1 MLRSVCQLITQRKPR
16 LCLKILSSSL
26 PVMLLHFV
34 NCSLVPL
41 TLLLNVRWKKAN
53 FINVFPC
60 GSRHGF
66 IFYCTFVISAQ
77 SPSSSKSICTHSCMI
92 LSHLSVFIM
101 YVCYMDYF
109 FQFSPFTL
117 LWFVLL
123 LQNLQTFTSCP
134 FNASNRISGNYCH
147 FQCGSYVMH

>member
-1 MLRSVCQLITQRKPR
+1 MLRTVCPLRTQSKPR

-34 NCSLVPL
+34 NCSLVTL
-41 TLLLNVRWKKAN
+41 TLLVNVRWKKAN

-66 IFYCTFVISAQ
+66 ICYCTFVISAQ

-92 LSHLSVFIM
+92 LFRLSVFIM

-109 FQFSPFTL
+109 FQFSLFII

-123 LQNLQTFTSCP
+123 FQYLQACTSCP
-134 FNASNRISGNYCH
+134 VNGSDHFSGNYCH
-147 FQCGSYVMH
+147 FQCGCCVMH

>member
-1 MLRSVCQLITQRKPR
+1 MLRIVCQLRTQSKPR
-16 LCLKILSSSL
+16 LCLKILSSL

-34 NCSLVPL
+34 NCLLVPL
-41 TLLLNVRWKKAN
+41 TLLVNVRWKKAN
-53 FINVFPC
+53 LINVFPC

-66 IFYCTFVISAQ
+66 ISYCTFVINAQ
-77 SPSSSKSICTHSCMI
+77 SPSFSKSICTHSCMI

-109 FQFSPFTL
+109 FQFSLFII

-123 LQNLQTFTSCP
+123 FQYLQACTSCP
-134 FNASNRISGNYCH
+134 VNDSDHFSGNYCH
-147 FQCGSYVMH
+147 FQCGSCVMH